1 MSCTRGAHR
10 GPTGSSTTSAP
21 CWQGSILQQR
31 MLTLLRSCC
40 IPLQV
45 SLLLWP
51 CPAMALLCRAFMAL
65 PCHDAALRCPAL
77 PCPALPY
84 PALPCH
90 GCALTDQFQE
100 RSGICIAFVHVL
112 GHPWCNR
119 GCFAGHAAVMPLLH
133 AMMCLHS
140 FIHPSDRLSIHAS
153 FAGSCIRSFSRL
165 PVRPSMHPSIHA
177 YIHPFIHSFIPPGSG
192 TDSP

>member
-45 SLLLWP
+45 SLLLWS

-77 PCPALPY
+77 PCPALPC
-84 PALPCH
+84 PAVSWLCTHRSSSGKVWYLHCICACSWASMVQQRVLCRSCCCHPPAPCH
-90 GCALTDQFQE
+90 DVSSL
-100 RSGICIAFVHVL
+100 
-112 GHPWCNR
+112 
-119 GCFAGHAAVMPLLH
+119 
-133 AMMCLHS
+133 
-140 FIHPSDRLSIHAS
+140 IHPPI
-153 FAGSCIRSFSRL
+153 
-165 PVRPSMHPSIHA
+165 
-177 YIHPFIHSFIPPGSG
+177 
-192 TDSP
+192 